1 MVQRSRSAE
10 QVRSQKTYPPQAAP
24 STACKSAFAICSDVL
39 TTEAGAG
46 RRPRMVEVLT
56 ARAVFFEKG
65 IIVTE
70 FLDVF
75 LRLSRRRFLRYAVAV
90 SALAG
95 AGIGSAMAQAT
106 IKIGEINSY
115 KAQPAF
121 LEPYRHGWEMAL
133 EEINASG
140 GVLGKKL
147 EVIARDDNGNP
158 GDSVRVAEE
167 LVTREQ
173 VALLFDGFLSNTGL
187 ALTDYAKQRK
197 IFFLAGE
204 PLTDKI
210 VWQNGNKYTYR
221 LRPSTYMLV
230 ASLVKDA
237 AKLKK
242 KRWAIVYPNYEYG
255 QSAVASFKKLM
266 KELQPDIEF
275 VAEQAPPLGKIDAG
289 AVTQAL
295 ADAKPDAIFN
305 ALFAAD
311 LGKFVR
317 DGNTRGLFEGR
328 EVVSLLTGEPE
339 YLDPLRAE
347 APLNWIVTG
356 YPWYAIN
363 TPEHKKF
370 VDAYRKKYNDYPR
383 NGSLVGYSA
392 LMSIAAG
399 LKKAGSADSDKLA
412 AAFSGLKVE
421 TPVAT
426 IVYRAQDH
434 QSTLGAFVG
443 RTGVKDGKG
452 IMSSFVYVDGAS
464 LQPSDA
470 EVKKLRAA
478 D

>member
-1 MVQRSRSAE
+1 MGSVA
-10 QVRSQKTYPPQAAP
+10 
-24 STACKSAFAICSDVL
+24 
-39 TTEAGAG
+39 
-46 RRPRMVEVLT
+46 
-56 ARAVFFEKG
+56 ARAQ
-65 IIVTE
+65 
-70 FLDVF
+70 D
-75 LRLSRRRFLRYAVAV
+75 
-90 SALAG
+90 
-95 AGIGSAMAQAT
+95 T
-106 IKIGEINSY
+106 IRIGEINSY

-121 LEPYRHGWEMAL
+121 LEPYRRGWEMAL
-133 EEINASG
+133 DEINASG

-167 LVTREQ
+167 LMARER
-173 VALLFDGFLSNTGL
+173 VALLFGGFLSNTGL
-187 ALTDYAKQRK
+187 ALTDYAKQHRV
-197 IFFLAGE
+197 FFLAAE

-221 LRPSTYMLV
+221 LRPSTSMLV
-230 ASLVKDA
+230 ASVVKEA
-237 AKLKK
+237 VKLKK

-255 QSAVASFKKLM
+255 QSAVASFKTLM
-266 KELQPDIEF
+266 KQAQPDVEF

-317 DGNTRGLFEGR
+317 EGNTRGLFEQVD
-328 EVVSLLTGEPE
+328 VVSLLTGEPE
-339 YLDPLRAE
+339 YLDPLKGE
-347 APLNWIVTG
+347 APQNWIVTG
-356 YPWYAIN
+356 YPWYAIH

-370 VDAYRKKYNDYPR
+370 VEAYRKKFNDYPR

-399 LKKAGSADSDKLA
+399 LRKAGSTDADRLA

-421 TPVAT
+421 TPVAS
-426 IVYRAQDH
+426 IVYRPQDH

-443 RTGVKDGKG
+443 RTGLKEGRGV
-452 IMSSFVYVDGAS
+452 MTSFTYIDGAA
-464 LQPSDA
+464 LQLPDA
-470 EVKKLRAA
+470 EVKKLRAP